1 MVHSYLICSNPL
13 ENVLCHVNS
22 RHYVHFTCHRIILLG
37 EHGITTPRTRIKWA
51 EGCALQGVCSR
62 DLTGTDLAGAC
73 TQNMKG
79 VRTGVLAGTHGARAG
94 NTVGAR
100 TRIRA
105 HERDK
110 GTSVAIVRSKIP
122 VLVHMKGIFVL

>member
-1 MVHSYLICSNPL
+1 MYQDPPPQN
-13 ENVLCHVNS
+13 
-22 RHYVHFTCHRIILLG
+22 YHRSVFG
-37 EHGITTPRTRIKWA
+37 ECGITTPRTWIKRA
-51 EGCALQGVCSR
+51 EGRAHQRVHSR
-62 DLTGTDLAGAC
+62 DLAETDLADAC
-73 TQNMKG
+73 TRVLARTRG
-79 VRTGVLAGTHGARAG
+79 ARTGD
-94 NTVGAR
+94 TVGAR